1 MFSFH
6 GILQPSRF
14 VLPVAVV
21 TGILLGPSEGSAVS
35 EDPSKLSYGTRIG
48 MTMTIVAKEGI
59 GSASAVIRLKHTPQ
73 DAKVFCVEYLRDNS
87 LRCITDVIETTKLA
101 DRVTG
106 NCVERTWTDMHGSS
120 YSFHG
125 SARQSPEMIKQ
136 GLLSETDYLI
146 RRDGDEAFLPNLSL
160 ASYAER
166 LETFQSLCPGIAR

>member
-1 MFSFH
+1 MFPFN
-6 GILQPSRF
+6 GTFQPNRF
-14 VLPVAVV
+14 VMPLALVA
-21 TGILLGPSEGSAVS
+21 GILLGPAVGSAVS
-35 EDPSKLSYGTRIG
+35 EDPSKLSYGARIG
-48 MTMTIVAKEGI
+48 MTMTIVSKEGI
-59 GSASAVIRLKHTPQ
+59 GTANAVIRLKHTPQ
-73 DAKVFCVEYLRDNS
+73 DAKVFCVEYLRDDS
-87 LRCITDVIETTKLA
+87 LRCIGDVIATTKLA

-125 SARQSPEMIKQ
+125 SARQSPEMIKK

-166 LETFQSLCPGIAR
+166 LEIFQSLCPGIAK